1 VRKPTASPV
10 ARASPSCTP
19 PVTGSLRARTDT
31 SHECLPCLRM
41 YPGILHLR
49 THQVYSRRHPC
60 GPCPPVPPR
69 DHLAG
74 KDAEGLAVLAPV
86 DSVVVSALDD
96 SFGNFMGR
104 GPRIPP
110 RFWRRNIPV
119 PPMHDAGSPGL
130 QVYTPPVEFSPFPT
144 VRHSS
149 VTLHREVQVRRFP
162 NHVLR
167 PIQFRR
173 RHALLRRTLEVVPRP
188 LQEGK

>member
-1 VRKPTASPV
+1 MPALLADVSRHTSLAHPPSVFPPPSVWPDQTFQFSVKP
-10 ARASPSCTP
+10 RP
-19 PVTGSLRARTDT
+19 PPL
-31 SHECLPCLRM
+31 
-41 YPGILHLR
+41 
-49 THQVYSRRHPC
+49 Q
-60 GPCPPVPPR
+60 CPPVPPR

-86 DSVVVSALDD
+86 DSVVVSALED

-119 PPMHDAGSPGL
+119 PPMHDVGSPGL

-149 VTLHREVQVRRFP
+149 VTLHCEVQVRRFP
-162 NHVLR
+162 NHVFR
-167 PIQFRR
+167 PIHLVSRG
-173 RHALLRRTLEVVPRP
+173 TLKGCGKAEGGVPSW
-188 LQEGK
+188 